1 MFLLQP
7 VLEAVLAITVRTAHA
22 GVFKCIDERFAREVR
37 ALLGIVDVG
46 LFRRGAVLFL
56 ICCAVAPARPFAGV
70 GAFVGGFGAVIE
82 AEGASAGFAAEGE
95 EVELAAIFELAV
107 AAD

>member
-1 MFLLQP
+1 M
-7 VLEAVLAITVRTAHA
+7 LEAVLAITVRTAHA
-22 GVFKCIDERFAREVR
+22 GVFECINERFTRQMR

-46 LFRRGAVLFL
+46 LFCRGAVFFL
-56 ICCAVAPARPFAGV
+56 VCGAVAPARPFARV
-70 GAFVGGFGAVIE
+70 GAFVGSFGAVIE

-95 EVELAAIFELAV
+95 EVELAAVFELAV